1 MKLFVTAALACLI
14 AAPAVAGDVVVT
26 LNGVQARGGEI
37 LAALNGPDTFLRGE
51 GAYGVRA
58 SGDVSGTITLTF
70 EDVAPGEYALAVMHD
85 ENGDGRM
92 NMSPSGMPEEGFTF
106 SNGGAMQGMPTFE
119 VHKFTVSE
127 DGATLT
133 ESMIYMGARR

>member
-1 MKLFVTAALACLI
+1 MRLFAATAFACLI

-26 LNGVQARGGEI
+26 LNGVEARGGDI

-58 SGDVSGTITLTF
+58 SGDVAGAITLTF

-85 ENGDGRM
+85 ENGDGQM
-92 NMSPSGMPEEGFTF
+92 NMSPAGMPEEGFTF
-106 SNGGAMQGMPTFE
+106 SNGGALQGMPTFE
-119 VHKFTVSE
+119 AHKFTVSE

-133 ESMIYMGARR
+133 ETMIYMGARR

>member
-26 LNGVQARGGEI
+26 LNGVEARGGEI
-37 LAALNGPDTFLRGE
+37 LASLNTEATFMRGE
-51 GAYGVRA
+51 GEYGVIA
-58 SGDVSGTITLTF
+58 SGDEAGTITLTF
-70 EDVAPGEYALAVMHD
+70 EDVAPGDYALMVMHD
-85 ENGDGRM
+85 ENGNGQFD
-92 NMSPSGMPEEGFTF
+92 MSPMGMPDEGFTF

-119 VHKFTVSE
+119 VHKFTVGE

-133 ESMIYMGARR
+133 ETMFYMRPAQ